1 MLFCL
6 TSLSLTNMD
15 VLLRVLLS
23 LSALAGIHSIT
34 TVSKVSVRAGGSITI
49 PCLYESKYINHV
61 KYLCKGYYW
70 NSCSYAIKT
79 NQKKKKFSIS
89 DDKILKIFTV
99 TINHLTKEDTDYW
112 CAVEINGGGDEGK
125 YFKLSVT
132 TNTPSLDISNQEIT
146 GSTGS
151 PIAINCNFHNS
162 GEMKWCRLGGSCLT
176 KSGSINGTGFTISAN
191 VSGVFTVTMSE
202 LRTESSGWYLCVK
215 GDLQMPVHISV
226 TENNPN
232 KNNSKDQDEHVP
244 VDLKAYTIPLS
255 LLIFIVLV
263 TVFIWF
269 MLKRHKQ
276 TKEAASTVTVAEE
289 EITYSTV
296 THKRNTSSQSSP
308 AESAV
313 DVVYSSVIPMK
324 QQHVPKDEA
333 NDKNVTYST
342 LA

>member
-1 MLFCL
+1 
-6 TSLSLTNMD
+6 MD

-34 TVSKVSVRAGGSITI
+34 TVSEVSVRAGGSITI
-49 PCLYESKYINHV
+49 PCLYESNYKNHV
-61 KYLCKGYYW
+61 KYLCEGYYW

-79 NQKKKKFSIS
+79 NQQNSRKFSIS

-112 CAVEINGGGDEGK
+112 CAVEINGGGDEGN

-132 TNTPSLDISNQEIT
+132 TKTPSLYITNQEIT

-151 PIAINCNFHNS
+151 PITINCNNSNS
-162 GEMKWCRLGGSCLT
+162 GPMKWCRLGGSCLT
-176 KSGSINGTGFTISAN
+176 KSGSIDGTGFTISGN
-191 VSGVFTVTMSE
+191 VAGVFTVTMSE
-202 LRTESSGWYLCVK
+202 LKTESSGWYSCVK
-215 GDLQMPVHISV
+215 GDLQMPVHI
-226 TENNPN
+226 TATN
-232 KNNSKDQDEHVP
+232 KGNSTGLNGQGRLSG
-244 VDLKAYTIPLS
+244 DLKAYIISLS

-276 TKEAASTVTVAEE
+276 TKEAASAMTAAEE

-296 THKRNTSSQSSP
+296 THKRKTSSQSSP

-313 DVVYSSVIPMK
+313 DEFCDHHEVATCTKVLSF
-324 QQHVPKDEA
+324 QQVEENDE
-333 NDKNVTYST
+333 NVTYTT